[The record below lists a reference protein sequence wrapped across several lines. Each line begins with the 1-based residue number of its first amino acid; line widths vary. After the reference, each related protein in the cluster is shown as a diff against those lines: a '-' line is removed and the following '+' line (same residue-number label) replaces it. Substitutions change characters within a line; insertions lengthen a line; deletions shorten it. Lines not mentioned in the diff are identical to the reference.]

1 MALTKAVPPPATIPS
16 CTAALVAFRASSILS
31 FLSFI
36 STSVAAPT
44 LTTATPPDSLANL
57 SANFSLSKSD
67 VVSAICI
74 FIWLIL
80 WAMSAFEPT
89 PPTIVVVSLFTLTVW
104 ALPSISSW
112 TSFRSKPN
120 SVDTNLPPVRMARS
134 SSMAFLLSPKAG
146 AFTATT
152 SNVPLSLL
160 TTNVDRASP
169 SRSSA
174 MISSLPPC

>member
-1 MALTKAVPPPATIPS
+1 
-16 CTAALVAFRASSILS
+16 
-31 FLSFI
+31 
-36 STSVAAPT
+36 
-44 LTTATPPDSLANL
+44 
-57 SANFSLSKSD
+57 
-67 VVSAICI
+67 
-74 FIWLIL
+74 
-80 WAMSAFEPT
+80 MSAFEPT

-160 TTNVDRASP
+160 TTSVDRASP

-174 MISSLPPC
+174 MISSLPPCWTSSSSRGSISWIFDIFLSVIRMYGFSRTASIFSTSFTM